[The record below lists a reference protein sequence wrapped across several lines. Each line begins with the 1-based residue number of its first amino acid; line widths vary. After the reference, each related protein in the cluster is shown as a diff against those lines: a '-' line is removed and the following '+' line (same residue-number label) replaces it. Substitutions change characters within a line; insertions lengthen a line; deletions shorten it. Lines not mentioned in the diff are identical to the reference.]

1 VELLLHLLQLQLQQQ
16 QQQAMIQQT
25 LSLPSPPSLIDR
37 MEQQLAMMQHQQV
50 MAMMQLQQQLQQQL
64 AMMQQQQQAM
74 AMKKQQQQVMMQQSA
89 MRLWRE
95 QQQQH
100 AASAGHDA
108 TATAATL
115 ARPGSNEQAHWAA
128 VAARHPNQI
137 PELNQEGCCA
147 LERGRAD
154 EMRSVW
160 LAVQLRAQGLTRQG
174 RQPEVGRHG

>member
-1 VELLLHLLQLQLQQQ
+1 
-16 QQQAMIQQT
+16 MI
-25 LSLPSPPSLIDR
+25 
-37 MEQQLAMMQHQQV
+37 
-50 MAMMQLQQQLQQQL
+50 
-64 AMMQQQQQAM
+64 
-74 AMKKQQQQVMMQQSA
+74 
-89 MRLWRE
+89 
-95 QQQQH
+95 QH
-100 AASAGHDA
+100 AAAAGHDA

-174 RQPEVGRHG
+174 RQPEVGRNG